1 LGNEL
6 VWDLLLT
13 WLRSQINNGVRWGD
27 LWLRLMLLLLL
38 LLLLPW
44 LWLLCCVEVIH
55 VVI

>member
-13 WLRSQINNGVRWGD
+13 WLRSQINNGVRWSD

-38 LLLLPW
+38 LLPC
-44 LWLLCCVEVIH
+44 LWLLCCV
-55 VVI
+55 

>member
-1 LGNEL
+1 LGKEL

-27 LWLRLMLLLLL
+27 LWLLLL

-44 LWLLCCVEVIH
+44 LWLWLLCCV
-55 VVI
+55 

>member
-38 LLLLPW
+38 LLPW
-44 LWLLCCVEVIH
+44 LWLLCCV
-55 VVI
+55 